1 VADTTSLVPVERIE
15 AIIYVLR
22 GEKVILDRN
31 IASLYEVPTKVLMQA
46 VKRNLKRFPKDFMFQ
61 LTIEEV
67 RDLRYQ
73 IGTSSWGGSRY
84 RPYAFT
90 EQGVAMLSGVLR
102 SERAVQ
108 VNVEV
113 MRAFV
118 RLRRMAASREDL
130 ARKIEALEEKYDSQF
145 SVVFDALR
153 ELMAAPE
160 PSDRPI
166 GFDFEG
172 VS

>member
-1 VADTTSLVPVERIE
+1 MADTTSLVPVERIE

-22 GEKVILDRN
+22 GERVILDRN

-46 VKRNLKRFPKDFMFQ
+46 VRRNRKRFPKDFMFQ
-61 LTIEEV
+61 LTAEET

-73 IGTSSWGGSRY
+73 SGTSSWGGSRY

-130 ARKIEALEEKYDSQF
+130 ARKVEELEEKYDSQF

-166 GFDFEG
+166 GFE
-172 VS
+172 VAS

>member
-1 VADTTSLVPVERIE
+1 MANTTSLVPVERID

-22 GEKVILDRN
+22 GEKVILDKN

-61 LTIEEV
+61 LTAEET
-67 RDLRYQ
+67 RDLRFQ

-102 SERAVQ
+102 SARAVQ

-130 ARKIEALEEKYDSQF
+130 ARKIEELEEKYDSKF

-160 PSDRPI
+160 ASDRPI
-166 GFDFEG
+166 GFERA
-172 VS
+172 S

>member
-1 VADTTSLVPVERIE
+1 MADTTSLVPAERID

-46 VKRNLKRFPKDFMFQ
+46 VKRNRKRFPKDFMFQ
-61 LTIEEV
+61 LTTEET

-73 IGTSSWGGSRY
+73 IGTSSWGGNRY

-118 RLRRMAASREDL
+118 RLRRIAASREDL
-130 ARKIEALEEKYDSQF
+130 ARKIEELEEKYDSKF

-153 ELMAAPE
+153 ELMATPE

-166 GFDFEG
+166 GFDG
-172 VS
+172 AP

>member
-1 VADTTSLVPVERIE
+1 MADTTSLVPVERIE

-22 GEKVILDRN
+22 GEKVILDRH
-31 IASLYEVPTKVLMQA
+31 IAALYEVPTKVLMQA
-46 VKRNLKRFPKDFMFQ
+46 VKRNVKRFPKDFMFQ
-61 LTIEEV
+61 LTIEEA

-73 IGTSSWGGSRY
+73 IDTSSWGGSRY

-130 ARKIEALEEKYDSQF
+130 ARKIEELEEKYDSQF

-153 ELMAAPE
+153 ELMAAPDS
-160 PSDRPI
+160 SDRPI
-166 GFDFEG
+166 GFEG
-172 VS
+172 VI

>member
-1 VADTTSLVPVERIE
+1 MEQVQGLVPMEVIARVIL
-15 AIIYVLR
+15 VLR
-22 GEKVILDRN
+22 GEKVILDRD
-31 IASLYEVPTKVLMQA
+31 IARLYGVETRTLVQA
-46 VKRNLKRFPKDFMFQ
+46 IRRNQERFPEDFMFQ
-61 LTIEEV
+61 LTEEEV
-67 RDLRYQ
+67 SNLRYQ
-73 IGTSSWGGSRY
+73 SGTSSWGGSRY

-102 SERAVQ
+102 SERAVR

-118 RLRRMAASREDL
+118 RLRRMAASQEDL
-130 ARKIEALEEKYDSQF
+130 ARKIEALEEKYDSKF

-166 GFDFEG
+166 GFEG
-172 VS
+172 LP

>member
-1 VADTTSLVPVERIE
+1 MEQVQALVPNEVVES
-15 AIIYVLR
+15 IIIVLR

-31 IASLYEVPTKVLMQA
+31 IACLYEVETKMLVRA
-46 VKRNLKRFPKDFMFQ
+46 VKRNLERFPQDFMFQ
-61 LTIEEV
+61 LTIEETIN
-67 RDLRYQ
+67 LRYQ

-108 VNVEV
+108 VNVEI
-113 MRAFV
+113 MRTFV
-118 RLRRMAASREDL
+118 RLRRLAASREDL
-130 ARKIEALEEKYDSQF
+130 ARKVDALEEKYDDQF
-145 SVVFDALR
+145 RVVFDALR

-160 PSDRPI
+160 PSERPI
-166 GFDFEG
+166 GFEAAP
-172 VS
+172 

>member
-1 VADTTSLVPVERIE
+1 MEQVHALVPTEVVEGV
-15 AIIYVLR
+15 IIVVR

-31 IASLYEVPTKVLMQA
+31 IARLYEVETKTLVRA
-46 VKRNLKRFPKDFMFQ
+46 VKRNLDRFPGDFMFQ
-61 LTIEEV
+61 LTAEETAN
-67 RDLRYQ
+67 LRYQ

-108 VNVEV
+108 VNVEI
-113 MRAFV
+113 MRTFI

-130 ARKIEALEEKYDSQF
+130 ARKLAALEEKYDDQF
-145 SVVFDALR
+145 SIVFDALR
-153 ELMAAPE
+153 ELMTAPDS
-160 PSDRPI
+160 SDRPI
-166 GFDFEG
+166 GFE
-172 VS
+172 S

>member
-1 VADTTSLVPVERIE
+1 MEQVQALVPTEVVES
-15 AIIYVLR
+15 IIIVLR

-31 IASLYEVPTKVLMQA
+31 IARLYEVETKMLVRA
-46 VKRNLKRFPKDFMFQ
+46 VKRNLGRFPEDFMFQ
-61 LTIEEV
+61 LTEEETQN
-67 RDLRYQ
+67 LRCQ

-108 VNVEV
+108 VNVEI
-113 MRAFV
+113 MRTFV

-130 ARKIEALEEKYDSQF
+130 ARKIEALEERYDGQF
-145 SVVFDALR
+145 RIVFDALR
-153 ELMAAPE
+153 QLMAAPE
-160 PSDRPI
+160 PPDRPI
-166 GFDFEG
+166 GFE
-172 VS
+172 